1 MLNFNTRSVVNR
13 KYTDTNEILENL
25 YKKSNKWVNNN
36 NNANSSISIEDNDIK
51 SLDKLLNSLL
61 NIIKNIDIIEVEKE
75 FKSLIHFLNN
85 ITSISLFSLVINN
98 NNNNSNDDDSDI
110 INILNS
116 ISYSIKNIL
125 ALLFDK
131 TKDSIVQKDIF
142 KLILR
147 KSQIESIDDTNKT
160 LPLNK
165 TQKSTYEILNSFGIN
180 YFDLQNEI
188 SSILINSNESITEI
202 YNNNLIK
209 STLPNYMKINNN
221 NNNNN
226 NSSNNNNNLLNDLI
240 KINLQKPTIHIND
253 NHKNF
258 TTIDNI
264 LYYSSNDNKN
274 KSNITTSN
282 DYTLNFKQT
291 LSLLYSIINQTILEI
306 LNDNDNHNHNDN
318 GNENDNQEDE
328 IYLKK
333 LKNKLVT
340 SNLCNICIEN
350 HFIFQFLLS
359 TLKKAFMKTFSNN
372 QNKLNSYFKLSIF
385 CFTQSCLDQSLPI
398 NKNNWFL
405 NNYPIYLK
413 PLVILYIINNYNNN
427 NNNDNN
433 NNNNYTTINHQIN
446 GNELLLLFSRLNH
459 ERDQIVLKFSN
470 NKITSK
476 TTKIFEK
483 VLFEMWFLSIQ
494 FQSFYKK
501 AIQLLKSIIQNN
513 NYNNNEKPI
522 AFSQTNELLK
532 YIIFY
537 NEPTTTNSTLVNCK
551 LKILLYELMESLNI
565 TTGTATGT
573 ATATATTTTTT
584 TTTIERME
592 LLKQKKYRFQEINY
606 LKLFYD
612 LTKTT

>member
-36 NNANSSISIEDNDIK
+36 NNTNSSISIEDNDIK

-180 YFDLQNEI
+180 YIDLQNEI

-209 STLPNYMKINNN
+209 STLPNYMKI
-221 NNNNN
+221 NNNN

-306 LNDNDNHNHNDN
+306 LNDNHNDN

-413 PLVILYIINNYNNN
+413 PLVILYIINND
-427 NNNDNN
+427 NDNN
-433 NNNNYTTINHQIN
+433 YNNYTTINHQIN
-446 GNELLLLFSRLNH
+446 GNELLLLLFSRLNH

-501 AIQLLKSIIQNN
+501 AIQLLKSIIQND
-513 NYNNNEKPI
+513 YNNNEKPI

-565 TTGTATGT
+565 TTGTATTT
-573 ATATATTTTTT
+573 ATAT

-592 LLKQKKYRFQEINY
+592 LLKQRKYRFQEINY